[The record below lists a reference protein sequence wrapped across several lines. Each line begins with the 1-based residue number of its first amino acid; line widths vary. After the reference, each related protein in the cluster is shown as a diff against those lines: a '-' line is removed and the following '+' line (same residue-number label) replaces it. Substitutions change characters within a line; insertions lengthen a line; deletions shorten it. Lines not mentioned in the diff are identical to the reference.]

1 LSPLPAGAIFITFA
15 LIKNALV
22 MIHYIER
29 GVEPRHALEI
39 DAAVKQA
46 SAVEAAAE
54 DWPIEPVLAVV

>member
-1 LSPLPAGAIFITFA
+1 MILYVER
-15 LIKNALV
+15 LI
-22 MIHYIER
+22 
-29 GVEPRHALEI
+29 EPRHALKV

>member
-1 LSPLPAGAIFITFA
+1 
-15 LIKNALV
+15 

-29 GVEPRHALEI
+29 GIDTRHALEV

-54 DWPIEPVLAVV
+54 DRPIEPVLAVV